1 MFSFPLQKPKPDF
14 DTLLQVLSGKREPDK
29 VFFCEMLIDEEI
41 KKYIIENYF
50 HEQNYSP
57 TVTFGGSSEG
67 SSESRVDFEETK
79 KASERYYRQ
88 LIQFYYRMGYSF
100 VADYEF
106 LVNFQS
112 FNIVSKIGRDPDT
125 SAFPRTERHWAQEG
139 KGVIQSWEDFEKFPW
154 KRVQE
159 LVERYGDHIRFLSRN
174 LPDGMKL
181 AVVGSIL
188 EQVMEWILGYEGV
201 LYNVYDDPLLIETT
215 FEKVGQLVYDL
226 YTVAAPMEGVGVIWH
241 GDDIGYN
248 MATLLSPTHL
258 RKWVFPWFKKYA
270 EIAHSHNKPIWY
282 HACGNKNEVM
292 EDFIKDIKFDA
303 LHSFEDSS
311 NPVTEYKKKYGHRI
325 ALMGGVDMDKLTRL
339 AEDELR
345 RYVRTILDTCMPG
358 GRYALGSGNSVCSYV
373 PVHNYMV
380 MMDEGAR
387 YM

>member
-226 YTVAAPMEGVGVIWH
+226 YTAAAPMEGVGVIWH

>member
-79 KASERYYRQ
+79 KSSERYYRQ

>member
-1 MFSFPLQKPKPDF
+1 MFSFTLQKPKPDF

-67 SSESRVDFEETK
+67 SSESRVDFEEIK

-88 LIQFYYRMGYSF
+88 LIQFYYRMGYNF

>member
-1 MFSFPLQKPKPDF
+1 MFSFTLQKPKPDF

-125 SAFPRTERHWAQEG
+125 SAFPRPERHWAQEG

>member
-125 SAFPRTERHWAQEG
+125 SAFPRPERHWAQEG

>member
-1 MFSFPLQKPKPDF
+1 MFSFTLQKPKPDF

-79 KASERYYRQ
+79 KSSERYYRQ

-125 SAFPRTERHWAQEG
+125 SAFPRPERHWAQEG

>member
-1 MFSFPLQKPKPDF
+1 MFSFPMQKPKPDF
-14 DTLLQVLSGKREPDK
+14 DTLIRVLSGIREPEK

-50 HEQNYSP
+50 HEQNYPP

-67 SSESRVDFEETK
+67 SSESRIDVEETK
-79 KASERYYRQ
+79 KASERYYKQ
-88 LIQFYYRMGYSF
+88 LIQFYCRMGYSF

-112 FNIVSKIGRDPDT
+112 FNTVAKIGRDPDT
-125 SAFPRTERHWAQEG
+125 SDFPRNERHWAQEG
-139 KGVIQSWEDFEKFPW
+139 KGVIRSWEDFEKFPW
-154 KRVQE
+154 NRAQE
-159 LVERYGDHIRFLSRN
+159 LVERYGDHLLFLSRN

-201 LYNVYDDPLLIETT
+201 LYNVYDDPVLVEKT
-215 FEKVGQLVYDL
+215 FDKVGRLVYDL

-270 EIAHSHNKPIWY
+270 EIAHNYNKPIWY
-282 HACGNKNEVM
+282 HACGNKNQVM
-292 EDFIKDIKFDA
+292 EDFIEDIKFDA
-303 LHSFEDSS
+303 LHSFEDTS

-339 AEDELR
+339 EEGELR

-358 GRYALGSGNSVCSYV
+358 GKYALGSGNSVCSYV

-380 MMDEGAR
+380 MMDEGIG